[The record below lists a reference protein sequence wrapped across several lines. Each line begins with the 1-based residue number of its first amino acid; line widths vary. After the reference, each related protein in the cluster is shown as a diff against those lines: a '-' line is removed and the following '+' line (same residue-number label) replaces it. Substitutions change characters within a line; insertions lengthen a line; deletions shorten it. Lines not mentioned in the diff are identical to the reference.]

1 MSAETPPDVCV
12 ITQPLSAAGERISL
26 NLLNVLS
33 AITSVSLM
41 AGSVPANSRLRD
53 EYEIIEISKA
63 GTGTNILIAA
73 VRFLTNQIRM
83 GWNIWGR
90 EEEVILF
97 FGPTAYLI
105 PILVA
110 KLAGKTVVLQ
120 PRGDV
125 PLTLRLQWEQRVPTP
140 VARVLAGSIWVLERI
155 GLRVSDAIITY
166 TPAMAEELNLG
177 VYESKLQTAGARY
190 IDTDRFRPTTPIKE
204 RERVVG
210 FLGRIDEEKGI
221 RTLAKVA
228 QLLPED
234 ITFVFAGDGLL
245 SGWLEAE
252 LAAQYESENVEITGW
267 VDHEEVPDLLNR
279 LQLLVMPSQPTEGLP
294 TVILESFA
302 CGTPVYANPVAGV
315 PDVVRDGETG
325 FWMSRMNAE
334 QIATDIC
341 EILADDELPAIS
353 DNCRQ
358 LIESQFS
365 YAAAV
370 KRYST
375 FFNRLSDDSLQ

>member
-1 MSAETPPDVCV
+1 MSGEALPDVCV

-26 NLLNVLS
+26 NLLDVIS

-41 AGSVPANSRLRD
+41 TGSVPPESPLRD
-53 EYEIIEISKA
+53 EYEIIEISEA
-63 GTGTNILIAA
+63 GTGTNILVAA
-73 VRFLTNQIRM
+73 VRFLINQIRM
-83 GWNIWGR
+83 GRRIWDR
-90 EEEVILF
+90 EEEMILF

-110 KLAGKTVVLQ
+110 KLAGKMVVLQ

-140 VARVLAGSIWVLERI
+140 LARVLAGSVWTLERI

-166 TPAMAEELNLG
+166 TPAMAEELDLG
-177 VYESKLQTAGARY
+177 SYESKLHTAGARY
-190 IDTDRFRPTTPIKE
+190 IDTDRFQPTTPLEE
-204 RERVVG
+204 REPVVG

-221 RTLAKVA
+221 RTLATVA
-228 QLLPED
+228 QLLPKY
-234 ITFVFAGDGLL
+234 ITFVFAGDGQL
-245 SGWLEAE
+245 SGWLQAE
-252 LAAQYESENVEITGW
+252 LASQREAGNVEITGW
-267 VDHEEVPDLLNR
+267 VDHEEVPELLNR

-302 CGTPVYANPVAGV
+302 CGTPVYSTPVAGV

-325 FWMSRMNAE
+325 FWM
-334 QIATDIC
+334 
-341 EILADDELPAIS
+341 DELDARRITADIETILREPYLLEMS

-358 LIESQFS
+358 MIEQEYS
-365 YAAAV
+365 YDAAV
-370 KRYST
+370 TRYSAI
-375 FFNRLSDDSLQ
+375 LSDI

>member
-1 MSAETPPDVCV
+1 MSAETPPGVCV

-33 AITSVSLM
+33 AITCVSLM
-41 AGSVPANSRLRD
+41 TGSVPANSRLRD
-53 EYEIIEISKA
+53 EYEIIEISKT

-90 EEEVILF
+90 EEEMILF

-140 VARVLAGSIWVLERI
+140 VARVLAGSIWLLERI

-190 IDTDRFRPTTPIKE
+190 IDTDRFQPTTPLEE
-204 RERVVG
+204 RECVVG

-228 QLLPED
+228 QSLPQH
-234 ITFVFAGDGLL
+234 ITFVFAGDGQL
-245 SGWLEAE
+245 SDWLKLE
-252 LAAQYESENVEITGW
+252 LAAQREAGNVEITGW
-267 VDHEEVPDLLNR
+267 VNNEEVPELLNR

-302 CGTPVYANPVAGV
+302 CGTPVYATPVAGV

-325 FWMSRMNAE
+325 FWIEELNARKITADI
-334 QIATDIC
+334 QI
-341 EILADDELPAIS
+341 ILNNSDLIEMS

-358 LIESQFS
+358 VIEQEYS
-365 YAAAV
+365 YEAAV
-370 KRYST
+370 ARYGAI
-375 FFNRLSDDSLQ
+375 LSDIR

>member
-1 MSAETPPDVCV
+1 
-12 ITQPLSAAGERISL
+12 
-26 NLLNVLS
+26 
-33 AITSVSLM
+33 M

-53 EYEIIEISKA
+53 EYEIIEISKS

-73 VRFLTNQIRM
+73 VRFLINQIRM
-83 GWNIWGR
+83 GWKVWGR
-90 EEEVILF
+90 EEEMILF

-190 IDTDRFRPTTPIKE
+190 IDTDRFQPTTPIKE

-325 FWMSRMNAE
+325 FWMSRMNSE

-375 FFNRLSDDSLQ
+375 FFNRLSNDSLQ

>member
-1 MSAETPPDVCV
+1 MT
-12 ITQPLSAAGERISL
+12 
-26 NLLNVLS
+26 
-33 AITSVSLM
+33 
-41 AGSVPANSRLRD
+41 GSVPANSRLRD
-53 EYEIIEISKA
+53 EYEIIEISKT

-90 EEEVILF
+90 EEEMILF

-140 VARVLAGSIWVLERI
+140 VARVLAGSIWLLERI

-190 IDTDRFRPTTPIKE
+190 IDTDRFQPTTPLEE
-204 RERVVG
+204 RECVVG

-221 RTLAKVA
+221 RTLATAVE
-228 QLLPED
+228 LLPED
-234 ITFVFAGDGLL
+234 ITFRFVGDGDLL
-245 SGWLEAE
+245 PWLREQ
-252 LAAQYESENVEITGW
+252 LSEEVETGKVEITGW
-267 VDHEEVPDLLNR
+267 VDHDRIPAELNR
-279 LQLLVMPSQPTEGLP
+279 IRLLVMPSSPTEGLP
-294 TVILESFA
+294 TTILESLA
-302 CGTPVYANPVAGV
+302 CGTPVYATPVSGI
-315 PDVVRDGETG
+315 PDVINDGKTG
-325 FWMSRMNAE
+325 FLMEESDPDHLCEDIVNILSRNDLAE
-334 QIATDIC
+334 IGANGRRLVNENYTLEAATNRYR
-341 EILADDELPAIS
+341 EILLDIK
-353 DNCRQ
+353 DN
-358 LIESQFS
+358 S
-365 YAAAV
+365 V
-370 KRYST
+370 
-375 FFNRLSDDSLQ
+375 